1 MQPIPTD
8 KNLYDK
14 IKNELFKIYIKP
26 SAYRSGLL
34 VKKYKEEYTKKHNNN
49 NYYIGD
55 KENSNLKRWFK
66 EKWTNQRGETGY
78 KKAGDIY
85 RPNIRINNKTP
96 KTFNE
101 LTLQEI
107 NKAKK
112 EKKQKGRVKKF

>member
-49 NYYIGD
+49 NYYIGN
-55 KENSNLKRWFK
+55 KENSNLKRWFE

-78 KKAGDIY
+78 KKTGDIY

-96 KTFNE
+96 KTFSE